1 MSVSRVAAWA
11 ALLSIFLFA
20 CAERAADPAAVP
32 AASGA
37 ALGEDRPVAPGRR
50 AVPQGKLKGL
60 GPDEQRVA
68 VFVLPGDASVEVD
81 GKPVQR
87 RDGVIELVGKVGDQH
102 RLRVFK
108 GTKSTEEKVV
118 TLQEGRA
125 VPSRVDL
132 DEPAPGVARGK
143 VTSVAKPRTYRFDE

>member
-1 MSVSRVAAWA
+1 MRVSRVAAWA
-11 ALLSIFLFA
+11 ALLSMFLFA

-37 ALGEDRPVAPGRR
+37 ALGEDKLPVPGRR

-68 VFVLPGDASVEVD
+68 IFVLPGDASVEVD

-108 GTKSTEEKVV
+108 GTKTEEKVV

-143 VTSVAKPRTYRFDE
+143 APSAVKPRKYRFDE

>member
-1 MSVSRVAAWA
+1 MRVSRVAVWA
-11 ALLSIFLFA
+11 ALLSMFLFA
-20 CAERAADPAAVP
+20 CAERAADPAAAP

-37 ALGEDRPVAPGRR
+37 ALGEDKPTAPGRR
-50 AVPQGKLKGL
+50 AAPQGKLKGL
-60 GPDEQRVA
+60 ASDEQRVA
-68 VFVLPGDASVEVD
+68 IFVLPGDASVEVD

-108 GTKSTEEKVV
+108 GKKSTEEKVV

-143 VTSVAKPRTYRFDE
+143 AASAAKPRTYGFDE